1 MRMLDQLMRF
11 GVIWDFLWIHTAS
24 YQLLMIPS
32 PSGMLP
38 MRPLLPLLMLLFRV
52 LVAKLVLLVAVLLL
66 SLAVPLRGQEIFDE
80 DEETEE
86 DAPLDYREHPD
97 SAEDEDTSE
106 DAAQDE
112 DDE

>member
-1 MRMLDQLMRF
+1 MLVVYRF
-11 GVIWDFLWIHTAS
+11 MIIKWATCELSSITKKVPRACRQTRSPHRRAS
-24 YQLLMIPS
+24 TSSRRAPT
-32 PSGMLP
+32 
-38 MRPLLPLLMLLFRV
+38 
-52 LVAKLVLLVAVLLL
+52 
-66 SLAVPLRGQEIFDE
+66 RGQEIFDE

-112 DDE
+112 DVE